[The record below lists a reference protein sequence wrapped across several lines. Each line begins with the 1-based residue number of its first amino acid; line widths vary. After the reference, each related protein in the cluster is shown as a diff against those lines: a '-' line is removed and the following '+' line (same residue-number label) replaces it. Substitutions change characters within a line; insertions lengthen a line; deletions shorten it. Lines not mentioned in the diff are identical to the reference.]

1 MQVTFS
7 LAIRN
12 TRLFLR
18 DKSAIFF
25 SLMSMFIIIGLYALF
40 LGNVQVQQVEQIIG
54 KLDGTRWLVDAWIIA
69 GIVAVNTV
77 NTTMFS
83 LTTIVNDI
91 DNKVVKD
98 LYTAPIKKWQIALGY
113 IFSSWITGILMSV
126 ISIFVGQLYILLS
139 GGEFLS
145 LVSNLKVIG
154 ITALSVIS
162 FSSALFFMFTFI
174 NSPRTVGTI
183 GSIVGTLV
191 GFIAG
196 IYIPLGALPAG
207 VQTFMKTVPV
217 TYSAAM
223 YRQVFMEEPLAKVFS
238 SERAEGI
245 SEYVKIFGVK
255 IFWGSNEV
263 SWFTMI
269 SILLGFSL
277 LFYILSIIKL
287 KYFKRFE

>member
-12 TRLFLR
+12 TKLFLR
-18 DKSAIFF
+18 DKSAVFF
-25 SLMSMFIIIGLYALF
+25 SFLSIFIIIGLYALF
-40 LGNVQVQQVEQIIG
+40 LGDVQVQQIQQIIG
-54 KLDGTRWLVDAWIIA
+54 KLDGIRWLVDSWIIA
-69 GIVAVNTV
+69 GIIAVNTV

-91 DNKVVKD
+91 DSKVVKD

-113 IFSSWITGILMSV
+113 ILSSWITGILMSV
-126 ISIFVGQLYILLS
+126 ISIVVGQIYIYS
-139 GGEFLS
+139 TGGEILS
-145 LVSNLKVIG
+145 LVADLKVIG
-154 ITALSVIS
+154 VTILSVIS
-162 FSSALFFMFTFI
+162 FSSILFFLFTFI
-174 NSPRTVGTI
+174 NSPRTVSTI

-196 IYIPLGALPAG
+196 IYLPMGALPDG

-223 YRQVFMEEPLAKVFS
+223 FRQIFMQEPLDKVF
-238 SERAEGI
+238 EGAPVEKI
-245 SEYVKIFGVK
+245 NDYVQTFGVK
-255 IFWGSNEV
+255 IYWGNNEV
-263 SWFTMI
+263 SWFLMI

-277 LFYILSIIKL
+277 FFYILSIIKL
-287 KYFKRFE
+287 RYFKKFE